1 MNTFL
6 KEKLNLLAQT
16 LMSWNGLSLPI
27 VLGVLLGS
35 LGTLTKVRARFDHYK
50 IQKFSH

>member
-6 KEKLNLLAQT
+6 KEELNLLAQT
-16 LMSWNGLSLPI
+16 LMSWNGLALSI

-35 LGTLTKVRARFDHYK
+35 LGTLAKIMEKV
-50 IQKFSH
+50 